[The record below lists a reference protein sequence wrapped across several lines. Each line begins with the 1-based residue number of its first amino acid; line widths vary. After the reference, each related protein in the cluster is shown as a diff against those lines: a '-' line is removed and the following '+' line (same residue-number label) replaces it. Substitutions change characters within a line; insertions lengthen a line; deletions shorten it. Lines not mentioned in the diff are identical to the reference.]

1 MINLISDATKTH
13 SQRGTFGTLNI
24 PNEPKLVHN
33 FVLVGGTALSLQ
45 IGHRISVD
53 IDLFGKCD
61 LEDFPFAEILSDFG
75 KTTILKKSKRILIFT
90 VNGIKVDL
98 VDYQYNLL
106 QPPLIIDG
114 IRLAS
119 EMDIAAMK
127 LNAIAGRGSK
137 KDFIDFY
144 YLLKKFSVDEMLAF
158 YQKKYQDGSEF
169 LVRKSLCYFDD
180 ADKDEMPYMTE
191 QLDWDEIKNSIK
203 KEL

>member
-1 MINLISDATKTH
+1 
-13 SQRGTFGTLNI
+13 
-24 PNEPKLVHN
+24 
-33 FVLVGGTALSLQ
+33 
-45 IGHRISVD
+45 
-53 IDLFGKCD
+53 
-61 LEDFPFAEILSDFG
+61 
-75 KTTILKKSKRILIFT
+75 
-90 VNGIKVDL
+90 
-98 VDYQYNLL
+98 LL

-158 YQKKYQDGSEF
+158 YLKKYQDCSEF